1 MAGYILRED
10 QPNIVL
16 PAQQADRLI
25 GRGDGDAALLYLCL
39 LRTDRGVTAQELQ
52 RKLKW
57 SQLRLHAA
65 ETALQEL
72 GLIDRP
78 PEQKPPEPAQERP
91 VYTADDL
98 TDLLTGD
105 AGFRMLVPQTEEKL
119 GKRLKTADL
128 QILAGLYD
136 DLGLPADV
144 IYLLV
149 CHCVARSE
157 ERYGPGRRPTLR
169 QIEKEG
175 YHWAQRGLFDQE
187 SASRYLRDW
196 NVRRSAMSRY
206 MQVLGLGDRRP
217 VESEERY
224 ITDWMD
230 KGFPPE
236 TVALAYDK
244 TVFYKKELNWRYL
257 NGILRRWHENG
268 WHTPQQVEKGEERK
282 NAPAQSGGQ
291 SGQQGGAEQN
301 AWMRRY
307 IKR

>member
-39 LRTDRGVTAQELQ
+39 LRADRGVTAQELQ
-52 RKLKW
+52 RRLKW

-169 QIEKEG
+169 QIETEG
-175 YHWAQRGLFDQE
+175 YHWAHRGWARPSSRPASHGW
-187 SASRYLRDW
+187 SARMASLWYTI
-196 NVRRSAMSRY
+196 RRAMCSDSLKAPSSA
-206 MQVLGLGDRRP
+206 GTTTA
-217 VESEERY
+217 
-224 ITDWMD
+224 I
-230 KGFPPE
+230 PPGRM
-236 TVALAYDK
+236 
-244 TVFYKKELNWRYL
+244 W
-257 NGILRRWHENG
+257 
-268 WHTPQQVEKGEERK
+268 
-282 NAPAQSGGQ
+282 SG
-291 SGQQGGAEQN
+291 A
-301 AWMRRY
+301 
-307 IKR
+307 

>member
-39 LRTDRGVTAQELQ
+39 LRADRGVTAQELQ
-52 RKLKW
+52 RRLKW

-169 QIEKEG
+169 QIEREG
-175 YHWAQRGLFDQE
+175 IPGARGGLFDQE
-187 SASRYLRDW
+187 SASRYLRDGT
-196 NVRRSAMSRY
+196 VRRSAMSRY

-268 WHTPQQVEKGEERK
+268 WHTEEEVRQSDSRKPSRREEKKDDSRMEK
-282 NAPAQSGGQ
+282 YMK
-291 SGQQGGAEQN
+291 
-301 AWMRRY
+301 W
-307 IKR
+307 

>member
-39 LRTDRGVTAQELQ
+39 LRADRGVTAQELQ

-98 TDLLTGD
+98 TDLLIGD

-149 CHCVARSE
+149 CHCVTRSE

-187 SASRYLRDW
+187 SASQYLRDW

-224 ITDWMD
+224 IADWMD

-268 WHTPQQVEKGEERK
+268 WHTEEEVRQSDSRKPSRREEKKDDSRMEK
-282 NAPAQSGGQ
+282 YMK
-291 SGQQGGAEQN
+291 
-301 AWMRRY
+301 W
-307 IKR
+307 

>member
-39 LRTDRGVTAQELQ
+39 LRADRGVTAQELQ
-52 RKLKW
+52 RRLKW

-72 GLIDRP
+72 GLIDR
-78 PEQKPPEPAQERP
+78 PPEPAQERP

-149 CHCVARSE
+149 CHCVTRSE

-187 SASRYLRDW
+187 SASQYLRDW

-224 ITDWMD
+224 IADWMD

-268 WHTPQQVEKGEERK
+268 WHTEEEVRQSDSRKPSRREEKKDDSRMEK
-282 NAPAQSGGQ
+282 YMK
-291 SGQQGGAEQN
+291 
-301 AWMRRY
+301 W
-307 IKR
+307 

>member
-1 MAGYILRED
+1 VAGYILRED

-39 LRTDRGVTAQELQ
+39 LRADRGVTAQELQ
-52 RKLKW
+52 RRLKW

-149 CHCVARSE
+149 CHCVTRSE

-187 SASRYLRDW
+187 SASQYLRDW

-224 ITDWMD
+224 IADWMD

-268 WHTPQQVEKGEERK
+268 WHTEEEVRQSDSRKPSKREEKKDDSRMEK
-282 NAPAQSGGQ
+282 YMK
-291 SGQQGGAEQN
+291 
-301 AWMRRY
+301 W
-307 IKR
+307 

>member
-39 LRTDRGVTAQELQ
+39 LRADRGVTAQELQ
-52 RKLKW
+52 RRLKW

-91 VYTADDL
+91 VYTADGL

-149 CHCVARSE
+149 CHCVTRSE

-268 WHTPQQVEKGEERK
+268 WHTEEEVRQSDSRKPSRREEKKDDSRMEK
-282 NAPAQSGGQ
+282 YMK
-291 SGQQGGAEQN
+291 
-301 AWMRRY
+301 W
-307 IKR
+307 

>member
-39 LRTDRGVTAQELQ
+39 LRADRGVTAQELQ
-52 RKLKW
+52 RRLKW

-149 CHCVARSE
+149 CHCVTRSE

-187 SASRYLRDW
+187 SASQYLRDW

-224 ITDWMD
+224 IADWMD

-244 TVFYKKELNWRYL
+244 TVFYKRELNWRYL

-268 WHTPQQVEKGEERK
+268 WHTEEEVRQSDSRKPSRREEKKDDSRMEK
-282 NAPAQSGGQ
+282 YMK
-291 SGQQGGAEQN
+291 
-301 AWMRRY
+301 W
-307 IKR
+307 

>member
-39 LRTDRGVTAQELQ
+39 LRADRGVTAQELQ
-52 RKLKW
+52 RRLKW

-149 CHCVARSE
+149 CHCVTRSE

-187 SASRYLRDW
+187 SASQYLRDW

-224 ITDWMD
+224 IADWMD

-268 WHTPQQVEKGEERK
+268 WHTEEEVRQSDSRKPSRREEKKGDSRMEK
-282 NAPAQSGGQ
+282 YMK
-291 SGQQGGAEQN
+291 
-301 AWMRRY
+301 W
-307 IKR
+307 

>member
-39 LRTDRGVTAQELQ
+39 LRADRGVTAQELQ
-52 RKLKW
+52 RRLKW

-136 DLGLPADV
+136 DQGLPADV

-268 WHTPQQVEKGEERK
+268 WHTEEEVRQSDSRKPSRREEKKDDSRMEK
-282 NAPAQSGGQ
+282 YMK
-291 SGQQGGAEQN
+291 
-301 AWMRRY
+301 W
-307 IKR
+307 

>member
-39 LRTDRGVTAQELQ
+39 LRADRGVTAQELQ
-52 RKLKW
+52 RRLKW

-236 TVALAYDK
+236 TVELAYDK

-268 WHTPQQVEKGEERK
+268 WHTEEEVRQSDSRKPSRREEKKDDSRMEK
-282 NAPAQSGGQ
+282 YMK
-291 SGQQGGAEQN
+291 
-301 AWMRRY
+301 W
-307 IKR
+307 

>member
-39 LRTDRGVTAQELQ
+39 LRADRGVTAQELQ
-52 RKLKW
+52 RRLKW

-149 CHCVARSE
+149 CHCVTRSE

-224 ITDWMD
+224 IADWMD

-268 WHTPQQVEKGEERK
+268 WHTEEEVRQSNSRKPSRREEKKDDSRMEK
-282 NAPAQSGGQ
+282 YMK
-291 SGQQGGAEQN
+291 
-301 AWMRRY
+301 W
-307 IKR
+307 

>member
-39 LRTDRGVTAQELQ
+39 LRADRGVTAQELQ
-52 RKLKW
+52 RRLKW

-78 PEQKPPEPAQERP
+78 PDQKPPEPAQERP

-187 SASRYLRDW
+187 SASQYLRDW

-224 ITDWMD
+224 IADWMD

-268 WHTPQQVEKGEERK
+268 WHTEEEVRQSDSRKPSRREEKKDDSRMEK
-282 NAPAQSGGQ
+282 YMK
-291 SGQQGGAEQN
+291 
-301 AWMRRY
+301 W
-307 IKR
+307 

>member
-39 LRTDRGVTAQELQ
+39 LRADRGVTAQELQ

-98 TDLLTGD
+98 MDLLTGD
-105 AGFRMLVPQTEEKL
+105 DGFRMLVPQTEEKL

-268 WHTPQQVEKGEERK
+268 WHTEEEVRQSDSRKPSRREEKKDDSRMEK
-282 NAPAQSGGQ
+282 YMK
-291 SGQQGGAEQN
+291 
-301 AWMRRY
+301 W
-307 IKR
+307 

>member
-1 MAGYILRED
+1 MAGYILGED

-39 LRTDRGVTAQELQ
+39 LRADRGVTAQELQ
-52 RKLKW
+52 RRLKW

-149 CHCVARSE
+149 CHCVTRSE

-187 SASRYLRDW
+187 SASQYLRDW

-224 ITDWMD
+224 IADWMD

-268 WHTPQQVEKGEERK
+268 WHTEEEVRQSDSRKPSRREEKKDDSRMEK
-282 NAPAQSGGQ
+282 YMK
-291 SGQQGGAEQN
+291 
-301 AWMRRY
+301 W
-307 IKR
+307 

>member
-39 LRTDRGVTAQELQ
+39 LRADRGVTAQELQ
-52 RKLKW
+52 RRLKW

-128 QILAGLYD
+128 QSLAGLYD

-149 CHCVARSE
+149 CHCVTRSE

-187 SASRYLRDW
+187 SASQYLRDW

-224 ITDWMD
+224 IADWMD

-268 WHTPQQVEKGEERK
+268 WHTEEEVRQSDSRKPSRREEKKDDSRMEK
-282 NAPAQSGGQ
+282 YMK
-291 SGQQGGAEQN
+291 
-301 AWMRRY
+301 W
-307 IKR
+307 

>member
-39 LRTDRGVTAQELQ
+39 LRADRGVTTQELQ

-149 CHCVARSE
+149 CHCVTRSE

-187 SASRYLRDW
+187 SASQYLRDW

-224 ITDWMD
+224 IADWMD

-268 WHTPQQVEKGEERK
+268 WHTEEEVRQSDSRKPSRREEKKDDSRMEK
-282 NAPAQSGGQ
+282 YMK
-291 SGQQGGAEQN
+291 
-301 AWMRRY
+301 W
-307 IKR
+307 

>member
-39 LRTDRGVTAQELQ
+39 LRADRGVTAQELQ
-52 RKLKW
+52 RRLKW

-128 QILAGLYD
+128 QSLAGLYD

-268 WHTPQQVEKGEERK
+268 WHTEEEVRQSDSRKPSRREEKKDDSRMEK
-282 NAPAQSGGQ
+282 YMK
-291 SGQQGGAEQN
+291 
-301 AWMRRY
+301 W
-307 IKR
+307 

>member
-39 LRTDRGVTAQELQ
+39 LRADRGVTAQELQ
-52 RKLKW
+52 RRLKW

-224 ITDWMD
+224 ITYWMD

-268 WHTPQQVEKGEERK
+268 WHTEEEVRQSDSRKPSRREEKKDDSRMEK
-282 NAPAQSGGQ
+282 YMK
-291 SGQQGGAEQN
+291 
-301 AWMRRY
+301 W
-307 IKR
+307 

>member
-39 LRTDRGVTAQELQ
+39 LRADRGVTAQELQ

-149 CHCVARSE
+149 CHCVTRSE

-224 ITDWMD
+224 IADWMD

-268 WHTPQQVEKGEERK
+268 WHTEEEVRQSDSRKPSKREEKKDDSRMEK
-282 NAPAQSGGQ
+282 YMK
-291 SGQQGGAEQN
+291 
-301 AWMRRY
+301 W
-307 IKR
+307 

>member
-1 MAGYILRED
+1 MPSCLVHTGDESVTLSAAT
-10 QPNIVL
+10 VK
-16 PAQQADRLI
+16 RLLD
-25 GRGDGDAALLYLCL
+25 RGDGDAALLYLCL
-39 LRTDRGVTAQELQ
+39 LRADRGVTAQELQ

-187 SASRYLRDW
+187 SASQYLRDW

-224 ITDWMD
+224 IADWMD

-268 WHTPQQVEKGEERK
+268 WHTEEEVRQSDSRKPSRREEKKDDSRMEK
-282 NAPAQSGGQ
+282 YMK
-291 SGQQGGAEQN
+291 
-301 AWMRRY
+301 W
-307 IKR
+307 

>member
-39 LRTDRGVTAQELQ
+39 LRADRGVTAQELQ
-52 RKLKW
+52 RRLKW

-149 CHCVARSE
+149 CHCVTRSE

-257 NGILRRWHENG
+257 NGILRRWHTEEEVRQSDSRK
-268 WHTPQQVEKGEERK
+268 PSRREEKKDDSRMEK
-282 NAPAQSGGQ
+282 YMK
-291 SGQQGGAEQN
+291 
-301 AWMRRY
+301 W
-307 IKR
+307 

>member
-1 MAGYILRED
+1 MPSCLVHTGDESVTLSAAT
-10 QPNIVL
+10 VK
-16 PAQQADRLI
+16 RLLD
-25 GRGDGDAALLYLCL
+25 RGDGDAALLYLCL
-39 LRTDRGVTAQELQ
+39 LRADRGVTAQELQ
-52 RKLKW
+52 RRLKW

-268 WHTPQQVEKGEERK
+268 WHTEEEVRQSDSRKPARREEKKDDSRMEK
-282 NAPAQSGGQ
+282 YMK
-291 SGQQGGAEQN
+291 
-301 AWMRRY
+301 W
-307 IKR
+307 

>member
-16 PAQQADRLI
+16 PAQQADCLI

-39 LRTDRGVTAQELQ
+39 LRADRGVTAQELQ
-52 RKLKW
+52 RRLKW

-268 WHTPQQVEKGEERK
+268 WHTEEEVRQSDSRKPSRREEKKDDSRMEK
-282 NAPAQSGGQ
+282 YMK
-291 SGQQGGAEQN
+291 
-301 AWMRRY
+301 W
-307 IKR
+307 

>member
-39 LRTDRGVTAQELQ
+39 LRADRGVTAQELQ
-52 RKLKW
+52 RRLKW

-149 CHCVARSE
+149 CHCVTRSE

-187 SASRYLRDW
+187 SASQYLRDW

-224 ITDWMD
+224 IADWMD

-268 WHTPQQVEKGEERK
+268 WHTEEEVRQSDSRKPSRREEKKDDSRME
-282 NAPAQSGGQ
+282 
-291 SGQQGGAEQN
+291 
-301 AWMRRY
+301 W
-307 IKR
+307 

>member
-39 LRTDRGVTAQELQ
+39 LRADRGVTAQELQ

-98 TDLLTGD
+98 TDLITGD

-268 WHTPQQVEKGEERK
+268 WHTEEEVRQSDSRKPSRREEKKDDSRMEK
-282 NAPAQSGGQ
+282 YMK
-291 SGQQGGAEQN
+291 
-301 AWMRRY
+301 W
-307 IKR
+307 

>member
-39 LRTDRGVTAQELQ
+39 LRADRGVTAQELQ
-52 RKLKW
+52 RRLKW

-149 CHCVARSE
+149 CHCVTRSE

-187 SASRYLRDW
+187 SASQYLRDW

-224 ITDWMD
+224 IADWMD

-236 TVALAYDK
+236 TVALAYNK

-268 WHTPQQVEKGEERK
+268 WHTEEEVRQSDSRKPSRREEKKDDSRMEK
-282 NAPAQSGGQ
+282 YMK
-291 SGQQGGAEQN
+291 
-301 AWMRRY
+301 W
-307 IKR
+307 

>member
-39 LRTDRGVTAQELQ
+39 LRADRGVTAQELQ
-52 RKLKW
+52 RRLKW

-149 CHCVARSE
+149 CHCVTRSE

-187 SASRYLRDW
+187 SASQYLRDW

-224 ITDWMD
+224 IADWMD

-236 TVALAYDK
+236 TVALAYDQ
-244 TVFYKKELNWRYL
+244 TVFYKQELNWRYL

-268 WHTPQQVEKGEERK
+268 WHTEEEVRQSDSRKPSRREEKKDDSRMEK
-282 NAPAQSGGQ
+282 YMK
-291 SGQQGGAEQN
+291 
-301 AWMRRY
+301 W
-307 IKR
+307 

>member
-39 LRTDRGVTAQELQ
+39 LRADRGVTAQELQ
-52 RKLKW
+52 RRLKW

-196 NVRRSAMSRY
+196 NVRRSAMCRD

-268 WHTPQQVEKGEERK
+268 WHTEEEVRQSDSRKPSRREEKKDDSRMEK
-282 NAPAQSGGQ
+282 YMK
-291 SGQQGGAEQN
+291 
-301 AWMRRY
+301 W
-307 IKR
+307 

>member
-39 LRTDRGVTAQELQ
+39 LRADRGVTAQELQ
-52 RKLKW
+52 RRLKW

-128 QILAGLYD
+128 QILAELYD

-149 CHCVARSE
+149 CHCVTRSE

-187 SASRYLRDW
+187 SASQYLRDW

-224 ITDWMD
+224 IADWMD

-268 WHTPQQVEKGEERK
+268 WHTEEEVRQSDSRKPSRREEKKDDSRMEK
-282 NAPAQSGGQ
+282 YMK
-291 SGQQGGAEQN
+291 
-301 AWMRRY
+301 W
-307 IKR
+307 